1 MYVEKYNLAPRLTK
15 TSPLSSSKLSSRRS
29 SLSQTNLDSFLSS
42 STAGGGGGGSINVS
56 STGKGKKQLM
66 ILAFLKRE
74 EGKGNRTGKGKPGG
88 SSSSK
93 KTKSPR
99 RKSQAKSPLKTPS
112 RKKSRLS
119 LGGSVSS
126 VSSRKKSSSKSP
138 RKPKK
143 GGGIDSISSTP
154 SIAVLGSAKKALKKA
169 KAMKQLDLRK
179 SLLKLGGSGGT
190 SSDGGMKSAISI
202 ERVKQAKLERRKLL
216 RMKRTE
222 MKKPIE
228 DTLCMESKVST
239 STCFAFSILLVHVHN
254 DDLVL
259 AST

>member
-1 MYVEKYNLAPRLTK
+1 MYVEKYKLAPRSAK

-42 STAGGGGGGSINVS
+42 SIGGGGGISG
-56 STGKGKKQLM
+56 TGKGKKQLM

-74 EGKGNRTGKGKPGG
+74 EGKGSGTGKGKPGG
-88 SSSSK
+88 STSSK

-112 RKKSRLS
+112 RKKSRPS

-126 VSSRKKSSSKSP
+126 VSSRKKSASKSP
-138 RKPKK
+138 RKSKK
-143 GGGIDSISSTP
+143 GAGIDSISSTP

-179 SLLKLGGSGGT
+179 SLLKLGGSGVA
-190 SSDGGMKSAISI
+190 SDGGMKSAISI
-202 ERVKQAKLERRKLL
+202 ERVKQAKLERRKQL

-239 STCFAFSILLVHVHN
+239 CTVLVHVH
-254 DDLVL
+254 VHV
-259 AST
+259 